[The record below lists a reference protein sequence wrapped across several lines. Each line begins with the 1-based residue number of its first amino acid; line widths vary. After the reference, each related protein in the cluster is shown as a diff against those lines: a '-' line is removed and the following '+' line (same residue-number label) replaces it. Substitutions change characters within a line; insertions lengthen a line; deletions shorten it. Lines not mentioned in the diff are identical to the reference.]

1 MIFDCNQATAKHI
14 GKLFN
19 TSFKHSFSL
28 LRDAYAIRISQL
40 HVLNCPPM
48 VEKLISVVRPLMHEK
63 VKKRV
68 SGSGIWE
75 RCDSLRCC
83 SSQFTETPTGWWRIF
98 TRRCSRPTTA
108 AIWKASGITWG
119 CGRRSWWRIRTGF
132 GRKKMWKSWGRRRRK
147 SKGSSTT

>member
-1 MIFDCNQATAKHI
+1 LAEVDPDVLDVGATLKVFWMIYDLLLTCQFPVSSIIMIFDCNQATAKHI

-83 SSQFTETPTGWWRIF
+83 SSQFTETPTGW
-98 TRRCSRPTTA
+98 
-108 AIWKASGITWG
+108 
-119 CGRRSWWRIRTGF
+119 
-132 GRKKMWKSWGRRRRK
+132 
-147 SKGSSTT
+147 